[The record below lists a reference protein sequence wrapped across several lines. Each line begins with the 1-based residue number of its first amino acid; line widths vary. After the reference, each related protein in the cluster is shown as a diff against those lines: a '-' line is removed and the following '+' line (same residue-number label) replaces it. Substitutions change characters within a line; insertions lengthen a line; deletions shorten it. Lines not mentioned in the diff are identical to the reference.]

1 MKNKVTPYQSLQQS
15 HHNLSQ
21 EDEELKFIDHA
32 ESKDRYETN
41 QFTMM
46 GTDDV
51 KPKMNIF
58 QKQFKEEDFDN
69 KKNNNFFGGLF
80 NKKSS
85 RNHGL
90 GKGATSGKIVPK
102 SDDEG
107 EIQRFELQQ
116 MLDMP
121 DDLLR

>member
-1 MKNKVTPYQSLQQS
+1 
-15 HHNLSQ
+15 
-21 EDEELKFIDHA
+21 
-32 ESKDRYETN
+32 
-41 QFTMM
+41 MM

-90 GKGATSGKIVPK
+90 GKNAISGKVAPK

-121 DDLLR
+121 DDLLRQNVELRDLQTKIERLDTNASNLEDLFYTELDEMCLQIENLED